1 MSLLPFDELVSG
13 ATVRYTVKDG
23 VQYLSIRDLIM
34 VVCEKDGNHAQE
46 VWRRLP
52 DDKKSEVHAFC
63 VNFRFPG
70 RGQSEQP
77 VITFPGAIKI
87 MMWLPGDNAK
97 KFRTKAA
104 EIITRYYAG
113 DKSLLKEIEANAE
126 SEAPIHKMARAAL
139 DNDSDS
145 LMKQKFDQ
153 IELVER
159 VELVKKRK
167 LDNVASFCDL
177 MERLRPDW
185 KSDQRLVLQTE
196 DWVKNAAF
204 TMPLTIENG
213 PATGVVTNLHASISI
228 GQVARELGMG
238 VLRPGDII
246 RVGRQV
252 AQTYRAR
259 YGREP
264 PTHKQW
270 VDGAERDVK
279 SYTEADRDLVEAA
292 LKQLVE

>member
-1 MSLLPFDELVSG
+1 MEVLKFDELVPG
-13 ATVRYTVKDG
+13 ASVRFTVKDG

-52 DDKKSEVHAFC
+52 DDKKSEVNAQC

-87 MMWLPGDNAK
+87 MMWLPGENAK
-97 KFRTKAA
+97 NVRTKAA

-113 DKSLLKEIEANAE
+113 DKTLLQEIEANAN
-126 SEAPIHKMARAAL
+126 SNAPINQMARAAL
-139 DNDSDS
+139 DADPNI
-145 LMKQKFDQ
+145 LMSQKL
-153 IELVER
+153 ELAEK

-167 LDNVASFCDL
+167 LENVASFCDL
-177 MERLRPDW
+177 MERLRPNW

-213 PATGVVTNLHASISI
+213 PATGSASNLHASISI
-228 GQVARELGMG
+228 GQVARECGMG
-238 VLRPGDII
+238 VLRPGDSI
-246 RVGRQV
+246 RVGRLV
-252 AQTYRAR
+252 AQAYRAR
-259 YGREP
+259 HGREP

-270 VDGAERDVK
+270 VDGVERDVK

-292 LKQLVE
+292 LKQIIE